1 MNEVGCICTCINP
14 FSWSKKQKLSKKE
27 AQKNVDQVNLIKTV
41 ETLLEQLNNVWAF
54 RSKN

>member
-1 MNEVGCICTCINP
+1 MNEVRCICTCINP